1 MSRMERMAAAIAR
14 RWRCCEA
21 SILLRPEVLI
31 TLRSVGC
38 GFFFFFF
45 SGFWVDCGYGSV
57 GFDLDQLVFF
67 GSLVGFDDLATDWV
81 GDDLA

>member
-1 MSRMERMAAAIAR
+1 MMERMAAAVGR

-21 SILLRPEVLI
+21 SILLRPKASI
-31 TLRSVGC
+31 SLRFVGC
-38 GFFFFFF
+38 WFF
-45 SGFWVDCGYGSV
+45 SGFLVDCGCGLV
-57 GFDLDQLVFF
+57 GFDLDQLVFS